1 MPYVIAAEE
10 PMAAASADLATI
22 GSSLRMA
29 HTQAAAPTVVL
40 VPAAAD
46 EVSAGIA
53 QLFSRHAERYQ
64 ALAGHAAAF
73 HERFAHNLTA
83 SARSYAS
90 TEGANASSLWPS
102 DTGTGSPASANAA
115 GAIQSLHADIRGFL
129 WQLMSQLLPVTATF
143 ADAMTL
149 LLLYLTGRW
158 GLITLFLLVLRI
170 RALLHQL
177 GI

>member
-1 MPYVIAAEE
+1 VPYVIAAEE
-10 PMAAASADLATI
+10 PMVTASAELATI

-29 HTQAAAPTVVL
+29 HADAAAPTVVL

-53 QLFSRHAERYQ
+53 QLFSRHAEHYQ

-73 HERFAHNLTA
+73 PERFAHNLTA

-90 TEGANASSLWPS
+90 TEGANASSLW
-102 DTGTGSPASANAA
+102 SPDARTLSPVIAHAA
-115 GAIQSLHADIRGFL
+115 GAIQSLHADVRSFL

-143 ADAMTL
+143 ADAVTL